1 MTSQQI
7 SLFNNESLNV
17 IIKTIVDN
25 NDVIWFRAKDIALF
39 LGYSDTKRTIQLH
52 VDSEFKKQLY
62 QIEYSS
68 IGVNNTPMKASTK
81 NAIYI
86 NEQGLYQLIFA
97 SKKTEAKLFIRWIV
111 KDVLPSIRKTG
122 KYTLYEQPNLL
133 DKQISLM
140 NERDLHFKVIDYIR
154 KYYPDALLYAGLGE
168 LQDTSDKRI
177 YAKRCG
183 YIKGQSDIIINN
195 LHKHYNGL
203 TIELKTPNGRGV
215 LHEKQEAFLK
225 MSSVNGHKVL
235 VSNDYDE
242 IITEIINY
250 MRDTRI
256 LCICCS
262 RKFKN
267 IHTLNNHYR
276 IIHRITNI

>member
-39 LGYSDTKRTIQLH
+39 LGHENTKRAVIKFVKDKYKIRLG
-52 VDSEFKKQLY
+52 D
-62 QIEYSS
+62 IETHTK
-68 IGVNNTPMKASTK
+68 GTEPVPLEANAKNT
-81 NAIYI
+81 IYI
-86 NEQGLYQLIFA
+86 KEFGLYQLILS
-97 SKKTEAKLFIRWIV
+97 SKTPEAELFYDWV
-111 KDVLPSIRKTG
+111 VEDVIPSIRKTG
-122 KYTLYEQPNLL
+122 KYTLYEQPKLL

-215 LHEKQEAFLK
+215 LHDKQEAFLK
-225 MSSVNGHKVL
+225 MSSVNGHKIL